1 MNLDKNSYSRILD
14 DLHEGLYLVDRDRV
28 IQYWN
33 KAAERISGFKA
44 DEVVGKSCS
53 ENILTH
59 VDGEGCSLCLGEC
72 PLAMSIADGDAR
84 EAEVFLHHKDGH
96 RVPVSVRVSPLKD
109 ADGKVIGG
117 VELFSDI
124 SSEKAIELRIKELEG
139 MALLD
144 NLTRLANRNYL
155 EKELTIRFEEHK
167 RMGIPFGV
175 LFMDIDHFK
184 KFNDTYGHDVGDL
197 VLKFVASTLVKNLR
211 PFDVVG
217 RWGGE
222 EFIGIM
228 RNVTGQTLEQLGD
241 RLRVLV
247 DDSYLMRQDDKLKVT
262 LSIGATV
269 TRNDDT
275 VDSLIK
281 RADTLLYKSKT
292 AGRNRL
298 TLG

>member
-14 DLHEGLYLVDRDRV
+14 DLQEGLYLVDRDRV

-33 KAAERISGFKA
+33 KAAERISGFTA
-44 DEVVGKSCS
+44 DEVVGKTCS

-59 VDGEGCSLCLGEC
+59 VDGEGRSLCLGAC
-72 PLAMSIADGDAR
+72 PLAKSISDGEAR
-84 EAEVFLHHKDGH
+84 EAEVFLHHKEGH

-109 ADGKVIGG
+109 TDGKVIGG

-124 SSEKAIELRIKELEG
+124 SSEKAIELRLKELEDL
-139 MALLD
+139 ALLD
-144 NLTRLANRNYL
+144 NLTRLANRHYL
-155 EKELTIRFEEHK
+155 EKELMVRFEEHK

-197 VLKFVASTLVKNLR
+197 VLKFVANTLNKNLR
-211 PFDVVG
+211 PFDVMG

-262 LSIGATV
+262 ISIGATV
-269 TRNDDT
+269 TRSDDT
-275 VDSLIK
+275 LESLIK
-281 RADTLLYKSKT
+281 RADTLLYKSKA

>member
-84 EAEVFLHHKDGH
+84 ETEVFLHHKDGH

>member
-84 EAEVFLHHKDGH
+84 ETEVFLHHKDGH

-109 ADGKVIGG
+109 PEGEIIGG

>member
-84 EAEVFLHHKDGH
+84 ETEVFLHHKDGH

-281 RADTLLYKSKT
+281 RADTLLYKSKA